1 MSNNSNPNYFRLGVF
16 VLAAIGVLVTVIL
29 IFGSGK
35 FFKKSFYLE
44 TYIKQSV
51 TGLDA
56 GASVRFRGVK
66 IGQVTTIGLTGDSYE
81 KKLPFDQ
88 RKQYVVVRMKIFGE
102 ELTEEQLAYFVKEN
116 LRARVRSMGITGVNY
131 IELDFVSNA
140 ADYPPLP
147 YDWEPEYPVLPSMPN
162 QQDEIISGIQKFI
175 ASANEMNIDNTQKKL
190 DQVLVSLNKMMVGD
204 GKDNEGFIRSVKD
217 LNILLA
223 RITHVTDKDQLNILM
238 RELVGA
244 MTSLQQTV
252 TSIQGNTASTVEN
265 LKQTSE
271 NLNELSRIAS
281 QSPASL
287 IWGEPP
293 PKIVLPMN
301 GTQNGTQ
308 SPSGAQK

>member
-16 VLAAIGVLVTVIL
+16 VLAAIGVLVAVIL

-51 TGLDA
+51 TGLDS
-56 GASVRFRGVK
+56 GAAVRFRGVK
-66 IGQVTTIGLTGDSYE
+66 IGQVTSIGLTGDSYE
-81 KKLPFDQ
+81 KNLPFDK
-88 RKQYVVVRMKIFGE
+88 RRQYVVVRMKIFGE
-102 ELTEEQLAYFVKEN
+102 ELTEEQLNHFIKDN
-116 LRARVRSMGITGVNY
+116 MRARVKSMGITGVNY
-131 IELDFVSNA
+131 IEFDFVSSA
-140 ADYPPLP
+140 TEYPTLP

-162 QQDEIISGIQKFI
+162 QTDEIISGIQKFI
-175 ASANEMNIDNTQKKL
+175 DSANQMNIDSTQKKV
-190 DQVLVSLNKMMVGD
+190 DEVLVSLNTMMVGD
-204 GKDNEGFIRSVKD
+204 GKGNEGFIRSVKE

-223 RITHVTDKDQLNILM
+223 RIAKVTDKDELNILM

-244 MTSLQQTV
+244 VTTLRQTITSA
-252 TSIQGNTASTVEN
+252 QGDTASTLEN

-287 IWGEPP
+287 LWAEPP

-301 GTQNGTQ
+301 GTQSQ
-308 SPSGAQK
+308 SGAQK